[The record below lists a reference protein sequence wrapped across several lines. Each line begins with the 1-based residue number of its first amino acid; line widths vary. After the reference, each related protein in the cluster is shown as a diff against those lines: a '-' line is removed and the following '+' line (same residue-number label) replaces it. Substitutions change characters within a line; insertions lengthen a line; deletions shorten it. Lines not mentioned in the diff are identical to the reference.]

1 MQTVHY
7 TPHHWPRIL
16 LTVCSV
22 LTLCS
27 VVPLAWSDHADDK
40 AFALH
45 EDDLLTS
52 IPVITS
58 ATRLAQKVNEAPAS
72 ITVID
77 KATIASSGAQNLPDL
92 LRLVPGFQ
100 VFHVSTNKFGATY
113 HGFSNDFP
121 NRLEVMIDGRSVYLP
136 LFSAVDWTSLGL
148 GVDDLERIEI
158 IRGSNVATH
167 GSNALLGAIN
177 FVTRSPL
184 KETGAEGGI
193 TAGSL
198 NTRNAYLRV
207 TDDLLHGR
215 YRISASHQQNDGS
228 RLHSDDASRQ
238 YINLA
243 ASLTPTLRHTLDL
256 RIGLDRGHTRTG
268 SLKSSPLQRERIG
281 KEVFIARRDYSAN
294 YQDLTWTQQLSPHQ
308 SVYFRT
314 YRNYLSADEQPITA
328 QELQRYTE
336 SLYHVPVELIQLQ
349 LNANPGYRAL
359 GEHGTTSLYDMELG
373 FSHTQDEVLK
383 LNAGAGYRHEKAS
396 SLMLLQSG
404 TVSGN
409 KGRAFSNA
417 QLNLTPDLVFNLGA
431 LYERQYTHTTA
442 RSTRTSINY
451 SPLNS
456 TTFRLGYSHS
466 QRLPSLLER
475 FGNFT
480 LYQPDGRVS
489 DRVVQANT
497 ALRAETLRSYE
508 FGLLH
513 ALENMNGYFDLR
525 IYREE
530 ISDGIVSYW
539 IPAGDDLP
547 GARSRTNRNA
557 GAWTN
562 TGAELQLNLQPL
574 STVSATL
581 NYGYNRTQTSNWD
594 QGGPAVNRTPF
605 NRAMLSPRHTVSAL
619 ISWQVA
625 PDMTLSAAHYF
636 MDKVH
641 WLEGD
646 DRKAYNRTDL
656 KAAKIWNR
664 GLTRE
669 TELALV
675 VQNAFGPDYQEFYD
689 YHDFERR
696 VFIQLMMKYH

>member
-1 MQTVHY
+1 MRRHSLSCFLTANAVLV
-7 TPHHWPRIL
+7 L
-16 LTVCSV
+16 LSIA
-22 LTLCS
+22 
-27 VVPLAWSDHADDK
+27 PLAWSDSVHSE

-45 EDDLLTS
+45 ENDLLTS

-58 ATRLAQKVNEAPAS
+58 ATRLAQKANEAPAS

-77 KATIASSGAQNLPDL
+77 RATISASGAQNLPDL

-100 VFHVSTNKFGATY
+100 VFHVSSNKFGATY

-148 GVDDLERIEI
+148 GLDDLERIEV

-184 KETGAEGGI
+184 KETGAEGGV

-198 NTRNAYLRV
+198 NTRNAYLRA
-207 TDDLLHGR
+207 TDDLVHGR

-228 RLHSDDASRQ
+228 RLHSDDANRQ
-238 YINLA
+238 YLNLA
-243 ASLTPTLRHTLDL
+243 ASLSPALNHTLDL
-256 RIGLDRGHTRTG
+256 SMGLDRGHTRTG

-281 KEVFIARRDYSAN
+281 KEVFIARRDYKAN
-294 YQDLTWTQQLSPHQ
+294 YQDLTWTRQLSPYQ
-308 SVYFRT
+308 SVYLRT
-314 YRNYLSADEQPITA
+314 YRNYLNADEQPITA
-328 QELQRYTE
+328 QELQRFTE

-373 FSHTQDEVLK
+373 FSHTHDGVLK

-417 QLNLTPDLVFNLGA
+417 QVNLTPDLIFNLGT
-431 LYERQYTHTTA
+431 LYERQYAHTAA
-442 RSTRTSINY
+442 RSARTSINY
-451 SPLNS
+451 SPASS

-480 LYQPDGRVS
+480 LYQPDGRIS

-497 ALRAETLRSYE
+497 GLRAETLRSYE
-508 FGLLH
+508 LGLLH

-525 IYREE
+525 IYRED

-547 GARSRTNRNA
+547 GSRSRTNKNV
-557 GAWTN
+557 GGWTN
-562 TGAELQLNLQPL
+562 TGAEFQLNLQPL
-574 STVSATL
+574 STVSASF

-594 QGGPAVNRTPF
+594 QGGAVVNRTPF
-605 NRAMLSPRHTVSAL
+605 NRAMLSPRHTASAL
-619 ISWQVA
+619 LSWHAA
-625 PDMTLSAAHYF
+625 PGLTFSTAHYF

-656 KAAKIWNR
+656 KAAKTWSR

-669 TELALV
+669 TELAFV
-675 VQNAFGPDYQEFYD
+675 VQNAFGPGYQEFYD